1 MTRTR
6 LFALALCCAPWLASC
21 TPGPPVVPVAAA
33 SVAAPVAAAPSGE
46 HLVYIV
52 GCVNC
57 HHQTPKQIINAPP
70 LVLAKGYSP
79 AEFTTLLRTGIARD
93 GRDLYAQGSLMGIVA
108 REQLSHL
115 SDAEIGA
122 IHAFLRDDW
131 TTARAAVEEA
141 KIATFPPPAFH
152 KN

>member
-1 MTRTR
+1 MTRSP
-6 LFALALCCAPWLASC
+6 LCALALCCAPWLVSC
-21 TPGPPVVPVAAA
+21 TPEPPVVPVAAA

-122 IHAFLRDDW
+122 IHAFLRNDW

-141 KIATFPPPAFH
+141 KIATFPPPTFH